1 MARYTA
7 APSVPVRRYPEV
19 GMTRR
24 TRLAVASVVLAGP
37 LALAQ
42 GPAPVEPLKPV
53 SGFPT
58 APPATQPGTTTAPT
72 TPPPPPRTTP
82 GVLPAGGQLPSDP
95 PVKAAP
101 PAPTPPDEK
110 TAKHLIGWEGAM
122 KDVKTYYAAAKM
134 TEANT
139 LLKRDAKFDVS
150 IWLMTPNMAR
160 MDMAKAAAP
169 GKEANPPDKMII
181 STGKTIYEYDAARKV
196 RTQAALGPGGA
207 GNNLLLEL
215 MTGPSAKSLAGRF
228 TIMTGKEDENFI
240 ILDIKPVF
248 GVDKEEFDTLTVALC
263 GPKFKERAYIPR
275 MVILKR
281 GETTETWDFED
292 PKVNPKGID
301 ATTFNPVS
309 LDQPGMKGWKDEVR
323 VLPKAATPTGGVTPT
338 GGIKAQPPATTTGK

>member
-1 MARYTA
+1 M
-7 APSVPVRRYPEV
+7 SL
-19 GMTRR
+19 R
-24 TRLAVASVVLAGP
+24 TRLAVASVLLAAP
-37 LALAQ
+37 QVIAQ

-53 SGFPT
+53 ASFPT
-58 APPATQPGTTTAPT
+58 TPATQPATPT
-72 TPPPPPRTTP
+72 TPQPPPSTP
-82 GVLPAGGQLPSDP
+82 GVVPAGGQLPSDP
-95 PVKAAP
+95 PKATL
-101 PAPTPPDEK
+101 PAPVPPDEK
-110 TAKHLIGWEGAM
+110 TVKHLVGWEGAM

-169 GKEANPPDKMII
+169 GKEANLPDKMII

-215 MTGPSAKSLAGRF
+215 MSGPSAKSLAGRF
-228 TIMTGKEDENFI
+228 TISTGKEDENFI

-248 GVDKEEFDTLTVALC
+248 ASDKEEFESLTVALC
-263 GPKFKERAYIPR
+263 GAKFKERAYIPR

-281 GETTETWDFED
+281 DAGQTIETWDFED

-301 ATTFNPVS
+301 ATTFNPVD
-309 LDQPGMKGWKDEVR
+309 LNQPGMRGWKDEVR
-323 VLPKAATPTGGVTPT
+323 VLPKAATPTGGGVTPT